1 MFRRS
6 PVSSFQCFRPWSTS
20 LLCSYHIPTVM
31 LSTCCLLA
39 KLCLTL
45 WPHWLYWS
53 WSSNTL
59 VPWCKELTHWERPWC
74 WERLKAGGEGGD
86 RGWDGWMASLT
97 QWTWVWAS
105 SGRWWRTGK
114 CAAVH
119 GVTESKTSKQL
130 KKTVAGQAPL
140 SMGFPRWEDWG
151 GIPFPSPGDLPH
163 SGVEPASPTW
173 QADSLP
179 LSHQGSP
186 HAKHLNIVSFYT
198 YNHSL
203 R

>member
-59 VPWCKELTHWERPWC
+59 APWCKELTHWERPWC

-130 KKTVAGQAPL
+130 KKTSRPGSSVH
-140 SMGFPRWEDWG
+140 
-151 GIPFPSPGDLPH
+151 GISQVRRLGWNTISFSR
-163 SGVEPASPTW
+163 
-173 QADSLP
+173 
-179 LSHQGSP
+179 GS
-186 HAKHLNIVSFYT
+186 S
-198 YNHSL
+198 SL
-203 R
+203 RGWTCISYLASRFFTTEPPGKSAC